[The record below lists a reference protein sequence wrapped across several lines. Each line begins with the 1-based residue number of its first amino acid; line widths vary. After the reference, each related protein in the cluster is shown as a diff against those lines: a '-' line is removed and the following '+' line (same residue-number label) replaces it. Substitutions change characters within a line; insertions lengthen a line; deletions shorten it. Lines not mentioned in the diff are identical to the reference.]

1 MQEKLIFQEDAL
13 VAAEDIAASL
23 KPLIAEYFVGE
34 CNGEGGKLVYTLPDG
49 KKFELIVTET

>member
-1 MQEKLIFQEDAL
+1 MQEKLIFQEGAL

-34 CNGEGGKLVYTLPDG
+34 CNGGAGSLSTPSP
-49 KKFELIVTET
+49 TEISLSSL